1 MEWSFTFSR
10 FIVFALLIGLLAWL
24 GGFSMPEI
32 PEGTFT
38 DTRRLTKAWF
48 QCALLFCAG
57 AISATFVDHYVGN
70 IDRTNLRF
78 LYILLGLVMMLVGI
92 FWLRSLQQQF
102 SLIG

>member
-1 MEWSFTFSR
+1 MEWNFTTSR
-10 FIVFALLIGLLAWL
+10 FIIFASLVGLFVWL

-38 DTRRLTKAWF
+38 DTRRLTRAWF

-57 AISATFVDHYVGN
+57 AVFATFIDHYVGN
-70 IDRTNLRF
+70 IDRTNLRV
-78 LYILLGLVMMLVGI
+78 LYTLLGVGMMLVGA